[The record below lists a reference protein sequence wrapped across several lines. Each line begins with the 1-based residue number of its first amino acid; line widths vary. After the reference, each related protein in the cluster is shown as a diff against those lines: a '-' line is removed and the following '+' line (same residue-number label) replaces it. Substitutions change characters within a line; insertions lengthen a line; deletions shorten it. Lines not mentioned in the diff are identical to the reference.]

1 MPSSFAPNEQTVI
14 SKRAP
19 LPAPAETLHGSRPA
33 QIGKSLEGQQL
44 GQFLLEEFVGGG
56 GMGAVFRAIDK
67 TLDRIVAVKVV
78 SSEQTDEDTLRRFR
92 NEAQSAARLD
102 HPNIARV
109 YSVGEEAGW
118 NYIVFEFIEGVNVR
132 DLVVHK
138 GPLPLDEAIS
148 YVVQVSEALEHAS
161 QRDVVHRDIKP
172 SNLLVM
178 QDGRAKLVDMGL
190 ARLHQVESSAEDLTA
205 TGVTLGTFD
214 YISPEQARDPR
225 DTDVRSDLYSLGCT
239 FYYMLTGMPPF
250 PEGTV
255 LQKLLSH
262 SSESP
267 PDPRDLRADL
277 PQEISAITMK
287 LMAKLPSQRYQRPNE
302 LTAELMKLC
311 EELGFVTPTTR
322 GLLLPGRDSVTSKFA
337 QHLPWLVPICL
348 LFAVVFGVDAML
360 PQAAH
365 VTHSELMPFAS
376 LEPSEAAERSVPVH
390 DRETP
395 LQSPPPRSENGD
407 GESTPTRASERA
419 IDSEP
424 LPSEV
429 EDPPVTDSGAG
440 TNGVTPSSG
449 EAPSSTTRSEEAPFA
464 EAAAVMEVAPAN
476 AVLEVESEA
485 GMPKAEIPIALPL
498 PPPEATQSVGA
509 DPQNAINPKT
519 DRLFVIPEGLPTP
532 DPMVVQSLE
541 AALRRIADHPEIRVI
556 ELHCDRYEA
565 SPLTIDLRGD
575 LTADG
580 SHGSDL
586 VTTSPLTIDLRGDLT
601 IEAGKGFSPLLVFDQ
616 RDASTLGE
624 RRMVHLLGGRLTLRG
639 LHFRVDLPYT
649 SESGWALFHL
659 HQVQDLTLEQCTL
672 TVRNDDR
679 ADAAFF
685 HIQSPRM
692 PEMPIPGSNVP
703 VPPRPN
709 LTLESCVARGEATFV
724 RATEGLPF
732 KLEFTQGLLA
742 TSERMI
748 ELGQRSEAVPQEVV
762 KVFLQHVTA
771 EMGLGLCRAT
781 LRDAGSRL
789 PQLEVN
795 AENCLLDHNA
805 RVPLIEHVGVRDVA
819 ATISYAIDLTGK
831 SNAYPRT
838 NVLWRIEPREGDR
851 VEVVWDAR
859 FDPENAWYKDTLP
872 DRYAPWLDSRR
883 KPDRVMHQV
892 TPSDYLVVDEEEMG
906 FHLAELPELP
916 PEDETT
922 AELD

>member
-19 LPAPAETLHGSRPA
+19 LPAPAGTLHGSRPA

-118 NYIVFEFIEGVNVR
+118 NFIVFEFIEGVNVR

-277 PQEISAITMK
+277 PEEISAITMK

-311 EELGFVTPTTR
+311 EEFGFVPPTTR

-337 QHLPWLVPICL
+337 QHLPWLLPICL
-348 LFAVVFGVDAML
+348 LFAIVFGVDAML
-360 PQAAH
+360 PQATH
-365 VTHSELMPFAS
+365 VSHSELMPFAS
-376 LEPSEAAERSVPVH
+376 FEPSEAAERSVPVN

-395 LQSPPPRSENGD
+395 LQSPLPRSENGD
-407 GESTPTRASERA
+407 GESTPTRASERP
-419 IDSEP
+419 IDSAPP
-424 LPSEV
+424 LSAV

-440 TNGVTPSSG
+440 TNDITPPSN
-449 EAPSSTTRSEEAPFA
+449 EPPSSTTRSEEAPFA
-464 EAAAVMEVAPAN
+464 EAAAVMEVASAN

-485 GMPKAEIPIALPL
+485 GMPKAEIPIAIPL
-498 PPPEATQSVGA
+498 PSPEATQSAEAVR
-509 DPQNAINPKT
+509 PNAATSHP
-519 DRLFVIPEGLPTP
+519 DRLVVKPEGPPTPTP

-565 SPLTIDLRGD
+565 SPLTIDLRD
-575 LTADG
+575 
-580 SHGSDL
+580 
-586 VTTSPLTIDLRGDLT
+586 DLT

-624 RRMVHLLGGRLTLRG
+624 QRMVHLLGGRLTLRG

-659 HQVQDLTLEQCTL
+659 HQVQDLTLERCTL
-672 TVRNDDR
+672 TVRNDYR

-692 PEMPIPGSNVP
+692 PEMPIPGSNAP

-709 LTLESCVARGEATFV
+709 LTLESCIARGEATFV
-724 RATEGLPF
+724 RATDGLPF

-742 TSERMI
+742 ISERMI

-805 RVPLIEHVGVRDVA
+805 SVPLIEHVGIRDVA
-819 ATISYAIDLTGK
+819 ATIRNAIDLTGK

-838 NVLWRIEPREGDR
+838 NVLWRIEPRDGDR

-906 FHLAELPELP
+906 FHRAELPELP
-916 PEDETT
+916 PADEAT
-922 AELD
+922 AEID

>member
-1 MPSSFAPNEQTVI
+1 MSSSFAPNEQTVI

-19 LPAPAETLHGSRPA
+19 LPVPAETLHGSRPA

-138 GPLPLDEAIS
+138 GPLPVDEAIS
-148 YVVQVSEALEHAS
+148 YVVQVAEALEHAS

-262 SSESP
+262 SSEAP
-267 PDPRDLRADL
+267 PDPRDLRGDL
-277 PQEISAITMK
+277 PEELSAITMK

-311 EELGFVTPTTR
+311 EELGFVAPTAR
-322 GLLLPGRDSVTSKFA
+322 GLLLSGREPVPSKIA
-337 QHLPWLVPICL
+337 LHLPWFIPTCL
-348 LFAVVFGVDAML
+348 LLAIVFGLDSVL

-365 VTHSELMPFAS
+365 VSHSRMMLVAPP
-376 LEPSEAAERSVPVH
+376 EPIVESPDQSVE
-390 DRETP
+390 ETN
-395 LQSPPPRSENGD
+395 QETSPPLPPAESGSVEPAPTNTPERTSDLKPLPAASIATTPALAGDSNDNGV
-407 GESTPTRASERA
+407 STPSNKTPRPPTQS
-419 IDSEP
+419 DG
-424 LPSEV
+424 LPFH
-429 EDPPVTDSGAG
+429 D
-440 TNGVTPSSG
+440 
-449 EAPSSTTRSEEAPFA
+449 TT
-464 EAAAVMEVAPAN
+464 
-476 AVLEVESEA
+476 AVLEVGSAEVVLEVAPETTSTQKVGTTSSAELAPLESLPTHGTDVPSEA
-485 GMPKAEIPIALPL
+485 IV
-498 PPPEATQSVGA
+498 T
-509 DPQNAINPKT
+509 T
-519 DRLFVIPEGLPTP
+519 DRIVVVPDGPPTP
-532 DPMVVQSLE
+532 DPMVAPSIE

-556 ELHCDRYEA
+556 ELHCNRYEVN
-565 SPLTIDLRGD
+565 PFTIDLR
-575 LTADG
+575 
-580 SHGSDL
+580 S
-586 VTTSPLTIDLRGDLT
+586 DLT
-601 IEAGKGFSPLLVFDQ
+601 IEAGKGFSPLLVFD
-616 RDASTLGE
+616 RREASSLTE
-624 RRMVHLLGGRLTLRG
+624 RRMIHMLGGRLTLRG
-639 LHFRVDLPYT
+639 LHFRVELPYT
-649 SESGWALFHL
+649 SEPGWTLFHL
-659 HQVQDLTLEQCTL
+659 HQVQDLTLERCTL
-672 TVRNDDR
+672 TIHNDYR

-685 HIQSPRM
+685 HIQSPRI
-692 PEMPIPGSNVP
+692 PETPIPGSNVP
-703 VPPRPN
+703 GPPRPN
-709 LTLESCVARGEATFV
+709 LTLNNCIARGEATFV

-742 TSERMI
+742 ISERMI
-748 ELGQRSEAVPQEVV
+748 ELGQRSEAVPQEIA
-762 KVFLQHVTA
+762 KVYLRHVTA
-771 EMGLGLCRAT
+771 EMEMGLCRAT
-781 LRDAGSRL
+781 LRDVGARL
-789 PQLEVN
+789 PQLSVD
-795 AENCLLDHNA
+795 AENCLFDHNEN
-805 RVPLIEHVGVRDVA
+805 VPLFEHIGVRDVV
-819 ATISYAIDLTGK
+819 ATKTYAIELKCEAK

-838 NVLWRIEPREGDR
+838 NVLWRIEPRNGAS

-859 FDPENAWYKDTLP
+859 FDVENAWYKDKYS
-872 DRYAPWLDSRR
+872 DRYVPWLDSRR
-883 KPDRVMHQV
+883 KLNRIMHLV
-892 TPSDYLVVDEEEMG
+892 SPSDYLADEEEMG
-906 FHLAELPELP
+906 FHSAELPELP
-916 PEDETT
+916 PETEPISKTD
-922 AELD
+922 

>member
-138 GPLPLDEAIS
+138 GPLPVDEAIS
-148 YVVQVSEALEHAS
+148 YVVQVAEALEHAS

-262 SSESP
+262 SSEAP
-267 PDPRDLRADL
+267 PDPRDLRREL
-277 PQEISAITMK
+277 PEELGAITMK

-311 EELGFVTPTTR
+311 EDLGFVAPTSR
-322 GLLLPGRDSVTSKFA
+322 GLMLPDRNSATSKFA
-337 QHLPWLVPICL
+337 RHLPWLVPVCL
-348 LFAVVFGVDAML
+348 LFAIVFGIDAAL
-360 PQAAH
+360 PQAAN
-365 VTHSELMPFAS
+365 VTDHEMMLNPLPSVPA
-376 LEPSEAAERSVPVH
+376 EPSEHRIDVNDQETQPQLPTSASDRAEPAG
-390 DRETP
+390 TKMP
-395 LQSPPPRSENGD
+395 
-407 GESTPTRASERA
+407 ESST
-419 IDSEP
+419 DSEP
-424 LPSEV
+424 PATV
-429 EDPPVTDSGAG
+429 
-440 TNGVTPSSG
+440 VTPPAIASSPNTKAV
-449 EAPSSTTRSEEAPFA
+449 APLSSKVPSAPARNETTPFL
-464 EAAAVMEVAPAN
+464 ETTAVLEVAPADV
-476 AVLEVESEA
+476 VLEVASETSSA
-485 GMPKAEIPIALPL
+485 QKVGTPSAEQL
-498 PPPEATQSVGA
+498 PPVEAPLIIGTAARTEANVT
-509 DPQNAINPKT
+509 T
-519 DRLFVIPEGLPTP
+519 DRLVVIPEGPPTP

-541 AALRRIADHPEIRVI
+541 AAIRRIADHPEIRVI
-556 ELHCDRYEA
+556 ELQCNRYEVD
-565 SPLTIDLRGD
+565 PLTIDLRN
-575 LTADG
+575 
-580 SHGSDL
+580 
-586 VTTSPLTIDLRGDLT
+586 DLT
-601 IEAGKGFSPLLVFDQ
+601 IEAGQGFSPLLVFD
-616 RDASTLGE
+616 RREASTLGE

-639 LHFRVDLPYT
+639 LHFRVELPYT

-659 HQVQDLTLEQCTL
+659 HQVQDLKLERCTL
-672 TVRNDDR
+672 TMRNDYR

-685 HIQSPRM
+685 HIQSPRL
-692 PEMPIPGSNVP
+692 PEMPIPGSNLP
-703 VPPRPN
+703 IPPRPN
-709 LTLESCVARGEATFV
+709 LTLESCIARGEATFV

-732 KLEFTQGLLA
+732 RLEFTQGLLA
-742 TSERMI
+742 ISERMI
-748 ELGQRSEAVPQEVV
+748 ELGQRSEAVPQEVA
-762 KVFLQHVTA
+762 KVLLRHVTA
-771 EMGLGLCRAT
+771 EMEMGLCRAT
-781 LRDAGSRL
+781 LRDVGARL
-789 PQLEVN
+789 PQLSVD
-795 AENCLLDHNA
+795 AENCLFDHNA
-805 RVPLIEHVGVRDVA
+805 NVPLFEHIGVRDVV
-819 ATISYAIDLTGK
+819 ATISYAIELTCKSGK
-831 SNAYPRT
+831 SNAYPQT
-838 NVLWRIEPREGDR
+838 NVLWRIEPRDGAS

-859 FDPENAWYKDTLP
+859 FDIENAWYKDKFSDT
-872 DRYAPWLDSRR
+872 YAPWLDSRR
-883 KPDRVMHQV
+883 KPTRIMHQV
-892 TPSDYLVVDEEEMG
+892 TPADYLVSDEEEMG
-906 FHLAELPELP
+906 FYPADLPALP
-916 PEDETT
+916 PEEGPTSKQD
-922 AELD
+922 